1 MIRTHGLKLDFG
13 NCQLQTRLLG
23 GKVPEGPVVVRQ
35 CRAEEDAA
43 EQFCGQEHVTRIDVP
58 ACPSSP
64 AVLGMELDS
73 FEVSK

>member
-1 MIRTHGLKLDFG
+1 M
-13 NCQLQTRLLG
+13 
-23 GKVPEGPVVVRQ
+23 VRQ